1 MAPPRVDKRHP
12 HLPQPHAAAGVR
24 LASTR
29 QVLGDRRRASQR
41 LRRSM
46 WFSLL
51 FHGLVVLLAVPMAHP
66 GAKAE
71 PSPDPV
77 AKAPP
82 LRVELIP
89 LPEHTPPPP
98 IPRELA
104 QHTPD
109 PDSEPPIDAS
119 VPPVVELDQAPVPEP
134 PAQPQKKPTEQLEF
148 VRAHHDA
155 SDDSPT
161 DATRISTQDQRVD
174 QERASPAKAR
184 VADGSTDRGQMA
196 GSPRQ
201 ALRAGAQAQLPAP
214 ATPLER
220 QADAQARRTAS
231 KPLPPRAKKPQE
243 HEQPCQPGS
252 ANSPCDA
259 VADAQGDRHGR
270 HDDGQRRR
278 YDGLQQASYAAQQAA
293 VYGEHG
299 DWNPIAVRMPGQVV
313 DAQPL
318 PEAILPER
326 PTIPGFAA
334 QHDALLQATAT
345 QQSTHDKES
354 QDQREQRREQARSQR
369 KARPQGAAQPE
380 QQREPSQLAIE
391 RVTPPEPE
399 LQFQV
404 EPIELMRQEQKRK
417 QRAQA
422 SERNEHKRRK
432 RVASGSA
439 RPTVA
444 SPTGSQAAAGGSVVS
459 PIKPPPTI
467 DVRTVLQTRSHPL
480 APAILALDDQLREA
494 WEIPFE
500 IRVSGIVGTTGVE
513 LMLDSRGRIRDVTTT
528 RPSGHA
534 TLDALAR
541 SAIPDR
547 IEDFRSLLQADAL
560 EEFPREGLR
569 VYYEFEYRDSPVAG
583 VL

>member
-12 HLPQPHAAAGVR
+12 HHPQPRGAVGVR
-24 LASTR
+24 LAATR
-29 QVLGDRRRASQR
+29 QVLGDRRRANQR

-51 FHGLVVLLAVPMAHP
+51 FHGLVVLLVVPLALP
-66 GAKAE
+66 GSKTE

-77 AKAPP
+77 AEAPP
-82 LRVELIP
+82 LRVELIT
-89 LPEHTPPPP
+89 LPEHTPAPSVPK
-98 IPRELA
+98 ELA
-104 QHTPD
+104 KRTPD
-109 PDSEPPIDAS
+109 PDREPPIETS
-119 VPPVVELDQAPVPEP
+119 VPPVVELDQPPVPEP
-134 PAQPQKKPTEQLEF
+134 PAQPQKKPTERLEF
-148 VRAHHDA
+148 LRAHHDA
-155 SDDSPT
+155 SDDVPT
-161 DATRISTQDQRVD
+161 DTARISTQDQRVD
-174 QERASPAKAR
+174 QDRASPAKAR
-184 VADGSTDRGQMA
+184 VADGSADRGQMA
-196 GSPRQ
+196 GSPQQ
-201 ALRAGAQAQLPAP
+201 AVRAGAQAQLPAP
-214 ATPLER
+214 ATPLEH
-220 QADAQARRTAS
+220 QAEAQARRAAS
-231 KPLPPRAKKPQE
+231 KPLPPRAKKPTE

-252 ANSPCDA
+252 AQSPCDA
-259 VADAQGDRHGR
+259 VADARGTQQGR
-270 HDDGQRRR
+270 HDDGQRQR
-278 YDGLQQASYAAQQAA
+278 YDGFQLASYAAQQAA
-293 VYGEHG
+293 VYGERG

-313 DAQPL
+313 DAQPFL
-318 PEAILPER
+318 EALLPER
-326 PTIPGFAA
+326 PTSPGFTA
-334 QHDALLQATAT
+334 QHDALLQATVT
-345 QQSTHDKES
+345 QRSTRDKES
-354 QDQREQRREQARSQR
+354 QDQREQRRQQARTQR
-369 KARPQGAAQPE
+369 KARPQGAAQAE
-380 QQREPSQLAIE
+380 QEREPSELAIE
-391 RVTPPEPE
+391 RITPPEQE
-399 LQFQV
+399 LQFLV
-404 EPIELMRQEQKRK
+404 EPIEMMRQERERE

-432 RVASGSA
+432 RVAPGSA

-513 LMLDSRGRIRDVTTT
+513 LVLDSRGRIRDVTTT

-534 TLDALAR
+534 TLDALAH

-547 IEDFRSLLQADAL
+547 IEDFRSLLQPDAL
-560 EEFPREGLR
+560 AEFPREGLR